1 MSISIDRNSVFAL
14 SSGGG
19 RTGVAVVRVSGL
31 GSCTAL
37 DRIAGG
43 CPPPRQATLRTLRCP
58 ATGEALDRALV
69 LWFPGP
75 ASFTGEDM
83 AEFHVHGGR
92 AVVEAIIGALGSL
105 DGMRPAD
112 PGDFTRRAF
121 ENEKLDLTEVEG
133 LADLINAETEVQR
146 KQALSQA
153 QGGIRKQAE
162 NWRSDLVR
170 AMAMVESALDFS
182 DEGDV
187 SSHANETAHRIVEPL
202 AVQIARH
209 LSDNLRGERL
219 RDGFR
224 VLLAGPPNVGKSSL
238 LNALARRDAAI
249 VSEEAGTTRDVIE
262 VHLDL
267 GGYPVLVMDTAG
279 IRDARG
285 AIEEEGIRRTLA
297 RAADA
302 DLVLW
307 LVDATEPCWEP
318 PSELMRGRADCV
330 SVLNKVDK
338 VPAEDVPGWDG
349 NSLGFSAKT
358 DDGLSALTDDLL
370 CRVKSGLVGDET
382 SIITRARHRQELD
395 DCYRSLLRFLDGSF
409 DQSELRAED
418 LRSAAAALGRLTGR
432 IDVEEVLGR
441 IFSDF
446 CIGK

>member
-1 MSISIDRNSVFAL
+1 MDRDSVFAL

-19 RTGVAVVRVSGL
+19 RTGVAVLRVT
-31 GSCTAL
+31 GSESATAL

-43 CPPPRQATLRTLRCP
+43 CPTPRQATLRTLRCP
-58 ATGEALDRALV
+58 TTGTALDRALV

-92 AVVEAIIGALGSL
+92 AVVEAVIGALGSL
-105 DGMRPAD
+105 NEMRPAE

-121 ENEKLDLTEVEG
+121 ENDKLDLTEVEG
-133 LADLINAETEVQR
+133 LADLINAETEFQR

-153 QGGIRKQAE
+153 QGGIRVRAE
-162 NWRSDLVR
+162 SWRSELVR
-170 AMAMVESALDFS
+170 AMALIESALDFS
-182 DEGDV
+182 DEADV
-187 SSHANETAHRIVEPL
+187 SSHAADTARNVAVPL
-202 AVQIARH
+202 AAEIGNH
-209 LSDNLRGERL
+209 LSDNFRGERL

-224 VLLAGPPNVGKSSL
+224 VLLAGPPNAGKSSL

-249 VSEEAGTTRDVIE
+249 VSDEAGTTRDVIE

-279 IRDARG
+279 IRDAQG
-285 AIEEEGIRRTLA
+285 AIEEEGIRRTLS
-297 RAADA
+297 RATDA
-302 DLVLW
+302 DLILW
-307 LVDATEPCWEP
+307 LVDATDPNWEI
-318 PSELMRGRADCV
+318 PSELIDGGAD
-330 SVLNKVDK
+330 SIPVLNKIDLV
-338 VPAEDVPGWDG
+338 AAGDVPGWDG
-349 NSLGFSAKT
+349 KALGFSAKT
-358 DDGLSALTDDLL
+358 DEGLSALTGDLL
-370 CRVKSGLVGDET
+370 CRVKSGLEGNGT

-395 DCYRSLLRFLDGSF
+395 DCHQSLLRFLEGSF
-409 DQSELRAED
+409 DDPELRAED

-432 IDVEEVLGR
+432 IDVEEVLGQ

>member
-1 MSISIDRNSVFAL
+1 MNASIDGNSVFAL

-19 RTGVAVVRVSGL
+19 RTGVAVLRVSGPAS
-31 GSCTAL
+31 GIAL

-43 CPPPRQATLRTLRCP
+43 CPPPREATLRTLRCP
-58 ATGEALDRALV
+58 ATGAALDRALV

-92 AVVEAIIGALGSL
+92 AVVEAVIGALGSL

-133 LADLINAETEVQR
+133 LADLINAETEIQR
-146 KQALSQA
+146 VQALSQLE
-153 QGGIRKQAE
+153 GGIRKHAE

-170 AMAMVESALDFS
+170 AMAMVESVLDFS
-182 DEGDV
+182 DEADV
-187 SSHANETAHRIVEPL
+187 SSHTNETARKIVEPL
-202 AVQIARH
+202 TAQIAMH

-279 IRDARG
+279 IRDAQG
-285 AIEEEGIRRTLA
+285 AVEEEGIRRTLS

-307 LVDATEPCWEP
+307 LVDATAPCWEI
-318 PSELMRGRADCV
+318 PSELCSGRADCV
-330 SVLNKVDK
+330 SVLNKIDK
-338 VPAEDVPGWDG
+338 VPASDVPDWDG
-349 NSLGFSAKT
+349 KCLGFSAKT

-370 CRVKSGLVGDET
+370 CRVKSGLAGDGT

-395 DCYRSLLRFLDGSF
+395 DCHRSLSRFLDGSA
-409 DQSELRAED
+409 DESELRAED